1 MSKVFEMKRFFFIL
15 IFGLLLVHVYSQEIT
30 SVNMP
35 VDENTGLITYKEVI
49 DEAGTKDELFNR
61 CSEWLHTFFPNPWET
76 VKVRDQSTGLMKI
89 QHQFRIYNVDNQ
101 GNKLDAGMILYN
113 AKIEF
118 KDNKYRIVVDNF
130 VSKEVSR
137 VPIEKWLDESAQ
149 NYNPVWKNYLAQV
162 DNYVQN
168 ELIKSLK
175 EGMKPKKEVKEDV
188 W

>member
-1 MSKVFEMKRFFFIL
+1 MKRFFSALIIIL
-15 IFGLLLVHVYSQEIT
+15 FAATIHAQEVT

-35 VDENTGLITYKEVI
+35 LDENTGLITYKEVV
-49 DEAGTKDELFNR
+49 DEPGTKDELFNR

-89 QHQFRIYNVDNQ
+89 QHQFRTYNTDSQ
-101 GNKLDAGMILYN
+101 GNKIDAGMILYN

-118 KDNKYRIVVDNF
+118 KENKYRIVVDNF

-137 VPIEKWLDESAQ
+137 VPVETWLNVSAP
-149 NYNPVWKNYLAQV
+149 NYNPLWKNYLAQI

-175 EGMKPKKEVKEDV
+175 EGMKPKKEAVEDV